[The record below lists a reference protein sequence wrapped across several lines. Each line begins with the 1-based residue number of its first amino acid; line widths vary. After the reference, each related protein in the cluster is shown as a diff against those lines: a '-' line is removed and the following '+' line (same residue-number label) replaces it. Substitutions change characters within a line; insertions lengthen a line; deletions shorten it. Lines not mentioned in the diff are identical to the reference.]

1 MNSWQ
6 RTHDWSTL
14 TRAEIA
20 SARDAGALAV
30 LTVGSCEQ
38 HADHLPVDTDTLS
51 AYRVAMLAADRCGSP
66 HVLVLPPPSFGFSP
80 HHRAWTCNRS
90 PSTVAWHSKRRPA
103 TRRGLEPRQR
113 SAGSNR

>member
-6 RTHDWSTL
+6 RTHDWGAL

-20 SARDAGALAV
+20 SARDAGVLAV

-51 AYRVAMLAADRCGSP
+51 AYRVAMLAQPARPGAAAA
-66 HVLVLPPPSFGFSP
+66 VVRLFAAPSRLDLQQIAEHG
-80 HHRAWTCNRS
+80 RMA
-90 PSTVAWHSKRRPA
+90 
-103 TRRGLEPRQR
+103 
-113 SAGSNR
+113 